1 MICLYLFEIM
11 KPLFYSLACAALLS
25 ACNRNTT
32 TAAKSEGETTDK
44 APENGAQF
52 KQGEGISLTE
62 EMKRSL
68 DLKTAEVSEEKVA
81 PTFTTVLHVM
91 PSRQA
96 SATTL
101 TVSTGQALE
110 ANGWLTAKQAALLK
124 PGMQVE
130 IRGEDHKAPAI
141 TGKISRLEKTPYAS
155 IGDYEVNVDVPASLH
170 EGARVSATFRAP
182 EGEAV
187 ASIPRSALLQTAEGT
202 FAYTTNGK
210 FYMRTPVKVGAMSE
224 DRVEITDGLYAGDEV
239 IVSPV
244 MSLWMAELQVL
255 RGGKAC
261 TCGH

>member
-1 MICLYLFEIM
+1 MKSLFCS
-11 KPLFYSLACAALLS
+11 FACIALLS
-25 ACNRNTT
+25 ACHSDKTSS
-32 TAAKSEGETTDK
+32 AKGEGETSEK

-52 KQGEGISLTE
+52 KQGEGISLSP
-62 EMKRSL
+62 EMKQSL
-68 DLKTAEVSEEKVA
+68 NVKTAEVSEEKVV
-81 PTFTTVLHVM
+81 PTFTTTLHVM
-91 PSRQA
+91 PSRLTRA
-96 SATTL
+96 ATVTI
-101 TVSTGQALE
+101 STSPSLE

-130 IRGEDHKAPAI
+130 LRGEDPDAPTI
-141 TGKISRLEKTPYAS
+141 TGKIGRLDEVPHAS
-155 IGDYEVNVDVPASLH
+155 IGDYEVSVEVPSALQ
-170 EGARVSATFRAP
+170 EGAHVSATFRAP

-187 ASIPRSALLQTAEGT
+187 ATIPRTALLQTAEGT
-202 FAYTTNGK
+202 FAYTINGK
-210 FYMRTPVKVGAMSE
+210 FYIRTPVKVGAMSE